1 MLILE
6 KTKTV
11 KMRKILFVCSANVDR
26 SKTAEDHFSAKHTEM
41 AFRSSGTNQSICF
54 QEGTNYLNEEDLEWA
69 DSIYVMERK
78 HSKAI
83 KSFSKLKLG
92 NKIKVLTIPD
102 HYKYGDPELVQ
113 ELESK
118 ISFYSTPKYL

>member
-69 DSIYVMERK
+69 DTIYAMERK
-78 HSKAI
+78 HLKAI

-92 NKIKVLTIPD
+92 NKIKILNIPD
-102 HYKYGDPELVQ
+102 HYKYNDTQLIQ
-113 ELESK
+113 ELESE
-118 ISFYSTPKYL
+118 ISL